1 MRKLFWSKVKFDQQ
15 RPTRPV
21 RPETRRLRPSIGPA
35 ERLTSTA
42 RRTSLNT
49 ERCFLLSTLARCLF
63 PSVARVRSIC
73 VSESMSSQR
82 KSWRGEGSWAQW
94 AAGVPLPLLEPTREQ
109 CTSGR
114 PGSGTERHRPPPHAA
129 RYPQEM
135 SQNSHAS
142 NRLWFH
148 ASRLPAQGPGCEPPM
163 HSSALVSFLNTPHSL
178 PSRNPFP

>member
-63 PSVARVRSIC
+63 PSVARARSIC

-114 PGSGTERHRPPPHAA
+114 PGSGTEQHRAAPPTSPRRQVPAVKVTK
-129 RYPQEM
+129 Q
-135 SQNSHAS
+135 SH
-142 NRLWFH
+142 
-148 ASRLPAQGPGCEPPM
+148 QQQ
-163 HSSALVSFLNTPHSL
+163 ALVPHLTPASTGACV
-178 PSRNPFP
+178 